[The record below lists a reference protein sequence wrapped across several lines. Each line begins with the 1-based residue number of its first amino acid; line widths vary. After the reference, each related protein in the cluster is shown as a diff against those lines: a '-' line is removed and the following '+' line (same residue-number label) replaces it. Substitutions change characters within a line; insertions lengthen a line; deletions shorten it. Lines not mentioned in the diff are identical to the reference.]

1 MTHEELEQ
9 KVQKLVAQNLI
20 LRDYVVW
27 LMVREIHGSLEPQNL
42 LRAAS
47 DFVDAKIDSR
57 APQNEN
63 DLTAAEMLRKEKDW
77 IVSAIAKSLENLA
90 TKNR

>member
-27 LMVREIHGSLEPQNL
+27 LMVREIHGSLRASRIFFAPHRIL
-42 LRAAS
+42 L
-47 DFVDAKIDSR
+47 
-57 APQNEN
+57 
-63 DLTAAEMLRKEKDW
+63 TRK
-77 IVSAIAKSLENLA
+77 
-90 TKNR
+90 